1 MKFRLRFSVRT
12 LAIVVTLA
20 CAYLAAWKATMK
32 YGLSTP
38 YEIRYITNATGG
50 RFTVRGRQASLL
62 RCRSS
67 SDVTAIWTAISYV
80 LGLSQHLAITCGFSV
95 PKSRCTAIRTG
106 KKFENDPP

>member
-50 RFTVRGRQASLL
+50 RFTVRGPASE
-62 RCRSS
+62 SS
-67 SDVTAIWTAISYV
+67 PMPFIIRRHGYMDSYIV
-80 LGLSQHLAITCGFSV
+80 RPG
-95 PKSRCTAIRTG
+95 PKPTPRYYLWLFGPKIKVYGDSHWKEI
-106 KKFENDPP
+106 